1 MQTIKQAGDNLTRE
15 NLMKQAL
22 SLNLT
27 LPMLYPGI
35 TVQTSASDAYPVEQW
50 QLIQFNGTRYEPT
63 GGILGGGR

>member
-1 MQTIKQAGDNLTRE
+1 
-15 NLMKQAL
+15 MKQAL